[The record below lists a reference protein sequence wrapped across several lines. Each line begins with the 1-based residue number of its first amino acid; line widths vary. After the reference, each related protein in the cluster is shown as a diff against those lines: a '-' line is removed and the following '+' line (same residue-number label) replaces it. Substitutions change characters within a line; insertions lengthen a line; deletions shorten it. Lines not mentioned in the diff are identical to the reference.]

1 MAVARDLTYQDFD
14 MLLERADQDAYRV
27 RVVNA
32 PAGPTP
38 SVTFTVPFS
47 QLELE
52 NFVLKIGRPRRVVR
66 RVDAPE
72 TAAIK
77 SFGGQLYRAL
87 FHGELELNL
96 LRSQAQAAA
105 NGRGLRL
112 RLRLSDTPELAE
124 LPWEFLY
131 DRTRNLFLALS
142 HRTPLVRFLEVP
154 DPPRPLLVSPPLR
167 VLVMIASPSDYP
179 QLDVEQEWTKLCDA
193 LRPLEQAG
201 DVQLER
207 LEAATL
213 AALRQR
219 LRRAEWHVFHFIGH
233 GGFDHD
239 TQDGVL
245 LLEDQTGRGLRV
257 SGQDLGV
264 LLNDHDPLRLV
275 VFNAC
280 EGARADPSDPF
291 AGTAQSLL
299 QRGVP
304 AVVAM
309 QFEITDPAA
318 IKFAQ
323 ELYTAV
329 ADGYPLDAALTE
341 ARKAIWADG
350 NQVEWATPVLYLC
363 APDGRIFD
371 VIPDE
376 KEAAKR
382 RVREQAEKE
391 AAKRRVREQAD
402 EEAAERRVREQA
414 DEEAAERRVREQA
427 EKEAADQRVREQ
439 AEEAADQR
447 AIRVRVVRDRVDRA
461 EALLRRRE
469 YVQALSVCAEI
480 LQGFGN
486 SADPALAAY
495 MERARELS
503 QQAKKQLSRRR
514 WRRWS
519 LLAIAPA
526 VAIGIFLGWRLD
538 DTGTWEKSVEIPATQ
553 AWTSTS
559 VDCKAGDV
567 LEIAATGGI
576 AHKPGGD
583 LFGPDGDPDPK
594 IRETHPKAPMPKV
607 NHAAL
612 IGSIDG
618 QPPYFP
624 VGKEKTYICDAVG
637 RLFLGINDEGVDNN
651 SGRFSATIKGRS

>member
-1 MAVARDLTYQDFD
+1 MVVARDLTYQDFD

-32 PAGPTP
+32 PAGPAP

-87 FHGELELNL
+87 FHDELELNL

-201 DVQLER
+201 HVQLER

-219 LRRAEWHVFHFIGH
+219 LRRDEWHVFHFIGH
-233 GGFDHD
+233 GGFDQD

-323 ELYTAV
+323 ELYAAV

-363 APDGRIFD
+363 APDGRIFN

-376 KEAAKR
+376 KEAAER
-382 RVREQAEKE
+382 RAREQAEKE
-391 AAKRRVREQAD
+391 AA
-402 EEAAERRVREQA
+402 ERRA
-414 DEEAAERRVREQA
+414 REQA
-427 EKEAADQRVREQ
+427 EKEAAERRAREQ
-439 AEEAADQR
+439 AEKEAAEQWDREQTEKR
-447 AIRVRVVRDRVDRA
+447 ATRVRVVGDRVDRA

-486 SADPALAAY
+486 SADPALLAY
-495 MERARELS
+495 MQRARELS

-519 LLAIAPA
+519 FLAIAPA

-538 DTGTWEKSVEIPATQ
+538 DTGTWEKSVEIPGTQ

-567 LEIAATGGI
+567 LEIAATGSI

-594 IRETHPKAPMPKV
+594 IRATHPKAPMPNV

-651 SGRFSATIKGRS
+651 SGRFSATIKRRS

>member
-1 MAVARDLTYQDFD
+1 MAVAQELTYQDFD
-14 MLLERADQDAYRV
+14 MLLERADQDAYHV

-32 PAGPTP
+32 PTGPAP
-38 SVTFTVPFS
+38 PVTFTRPFS
-47 QLELE
+47 ELELE

-87 FHGELELNL
+87 FHDELELNL
-96 LRSQAQAAA
+96 LRSQALAAA
-105 NGRGLRL
+105 NGKGLRL

-131 DRTRNLFLALS
+131 DRTRNHFLALS
-142 HRTPLVRFLEVP
+142 KRTPLVRFLEVP

-201 DVQLER
+201 HVQLER

-233 GGFDHD
+233 GGFDQD

-323 ELYTAV
+323 ELYAAV

-363 APDGRIFD
+363 APDGRIFS

-376 KEAAKR
+376 P
-382 RVREQAEKE
+382 
-391 AAKRRVREQAD
+391 
-402 EEAAERRVREQA
+402 EAAERRARERA
-414 DEEAAERRVREQA
+414 ETEAAE
-427 EKEAADQRVREQ
+427 
-439 AEEAADQR
+439 QR
-447 AIRVRVVRDRVDRA
+447 ALRVRVVGDRVDRA

-469 YVQALSVCAEI
+469 YAQALAVCAEI
-480 LQGFGN
+480 LRGSGN
-486 SADPALAAY
+486 SADPALLPS
-495 MERARELS
+495 MQRARALS
-503 QQAKKQLSRRR
+503 QQAKRQRSRRR
-514 WRRWS
+514 WRVWG
-519 LLAIAPA
+519 LLAVAPA
-526 VAIGIFLGWRLD
+526 VAIGIFLGSRAD
-538 DTGTWEKSVEIPATQ
+538 DAGTWERSVEISGTQ
-553 AWTSTS
+553 AWTSTG

-583 LFGPDGDPDPK
+583 LVDPDGNPDPTV
-594 IRETHPKAPMPKV
+594 RDGHPKAPMPTV

-618 QPPYFP
+618 EPPYFL
-624 VGKEKTYICDAVG
+624 VGKERAYTCDAAG
-637 RLFLGINDEGVDNN
+637 SLFLGINDEGVDNN

>member
-14 MLLERADQDAYRV
+14 MLLERAGQNAYRV

-32 PAGPTP
+32 PAGPTAP
-38 SVTFTVPFS
+38 VTFTVPFS

-87 FHGELELNL
+87 FHDELKLNL

-105 NGRGLRL
+105 DGSGLRL

-131 DRTRNLFLALS
+131 DQTRNLFLALTKRMS
-142 HRTPLVRFLEVP
+142 LVRFLEVP
-154 DPPRPLLVSPPLR
+154 DPPRPLLVSRPLR

-193 LRPLEQAG
+193 LRPLEKAG
-201 DVQLER
+201 HVQLER

-213 AALRQR
+213 AALLQQ
-219 LRRAEWHVFHFIGH
+219 LRRGEWHVFHFIGH
-233 GGFDHD
+233 GGFDQD

-275 VFNAC
+275 IFNAC

-323 ELYTAV
+323 ELYAAV

-363 APDGRIFD
+363 APDGRIFN
-371 VIPDE
+371 VIPTLPDEEAAERARKQAE
-376 KEAAKR
+376 KEAAER
-382 RVREQAEKE
+382 AREQAEKE
-391 AAKRRVREQAD
+391 AAEQWD
-402 EEAAERRVREQA
+402 
-414 DEEAAERRVREQA
+414 REQA
-427 EKEAADQRVREQ
+427 ET
-439 AEEAADQR
+439 R
-447 AIRVRVVRDRVDRA
+447 ATRVRVVGDRVDRA
-461 EALLRRRE
+461 EALFRRRE
-469 YVQALSVCAEI
+469 YVQALSVCAEV
-480 LQGFGN
+480 LRGFGN
-486 SADPALAAY
+486 SADPALLAY
-495 MERARELS
+495 IQRARELS
-503 QQAKKQLSRRR
+503 QQAKKQLFRRR

-519 LLAIAPA
+519 LVALAPA
-526 VAIGIFLGWRLD
+526 VAIGIFLGWLLNG
-538 DTGTWEKSVEIPATQ
+538 TGAWEKSVEIPAIQ
-553 AWTSTS
+553 AWTDTL
-559 VDCKAGDV
+559 VDCKAGNV

-583 LFGPDGDPDPK
+583 LFGPDGNPDPK
-594 IRETHPKAPMPKV
+594 VRETHPEAPMPNV

-624 VGKEKTYICDAVG
+624 VGNKTTYTCDAVG

>member
-1 MAVARDLTYQDFD
+1 MAVARELTYQDFD
-14 MLLERADQDAYRV
+14 MLLERAGQNAYRV

-38 SVTFTVPFS
+38 SISFTVPFS

-72 TAAIK
+72 TTAIK
-77 SFGGQLYRAL
+77 SFGGQLYSAL
-87 FHGELELNL
+87 FHDELEVNL
-96 LRSQAQAAA
+96 RRSLTEAAA
-105 NGRGLRL
+105 KRAGLRI
-112 RLRLSDTPELAE
+112 RLRLSDAPELAE

-131 DRTRNLFLALS
+131 DRTRNSFLALA

-179 QLDVEQEWTKLCDA
+179 QLDVEQEWAKLGDA
-193 LRPLEQAG
+193 LGPLEQAG
-201 DVQLER
+201 HVQMER

-219 LRRAEWHVFHFIGH
+219 LRRDDWHVFHFIGH
-233 GGFDHD
+233 GGFDQD

-245 LLEDQTGRGLRV
+245 LLEDQAGRGLRV

-264 LLNDHDPLRLV
+264 LLNDHDSLRLV

-323 ELYTAV
+323 ELYAAV
-329 ADGYPLDAALTE
+329 ADGYPLDAAVTE

-371 VIPDE
+371 VLPTSIDDE
-376 KEAAKR
+376 DAERARALAEQEASEQRAR
-382 RVREQAEKE
+382 ALAEQEASEQRARAQAEQEASEQWAREQTEK
-391 AAKRRVREQAD
+391 
-402 EEAAERRVREQA
+402 
-414 DEEAAERRVREQA
+414 
-427 EKEAADQRVREQ
+427 
-439 AEEAADQR
+439 R
-447 AIRVRVVRDRVDRA
+447 ATRVRVVGDRVDRA
-461 EALLRRRE
+461 EALFRRRE
-469 YVQALSVCAEI
+469 YVPALSLCAEV
-480 LQGFGN
+480 LQEFGN
-486 SADPALAAY
+486 SADPALHAY
-495 MERARELS
+495 IQRARELS
-503 QQAKKQLSRRR
+503 QQAKKQLFRRR

-519 LLAIAPA
+519 LVAIAPA
-526 VAIGIFLGWRLD
+526 VAIGIFLGLRLNG
-538 DTGTWEKSVEIPATQ
+538 TGSGGKSVEVPATR
-553 AWTSTS
+553 AWTDTS

-583 LFGPDGDPDPK
+583 LVGPDGNPDPK
-594 IRETHPKAPMPKV
+594 VRDTHPEAPMPNV

-618 QPPYFP
+618 EPPYFP
-624 VGKEKTYICDAVG
+624 VNKKTNHTCDAAG

-651 SGRFSATIKGRS
+651 SGRFRATITGGS